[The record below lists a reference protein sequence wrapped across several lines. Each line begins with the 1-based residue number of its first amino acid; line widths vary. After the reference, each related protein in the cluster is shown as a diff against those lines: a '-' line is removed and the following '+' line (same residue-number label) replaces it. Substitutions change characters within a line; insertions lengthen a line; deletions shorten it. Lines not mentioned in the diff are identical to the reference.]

1 MQNDLYK
8 YLENLTPLRQK
19 QLRHAVFVNLID
31 NAEGLT
37 TFSKIE
43 REKIKEEFV
52 FTPFEV
58 LEEQTS
64 RDGSTKWAFKLADG
78 KVIETVL
85 MEFHDGRNTV
95 CVSSQVGCP
104 SGCLFCATGQLGFIR
119 NLSSWEILSQA
130 LYAGRKLKAQDKKIT
145 NIVFMGMGEP
155 LLNWDNVLPAIKELN
170 DPDYFN
176 LGRRHM
182 TLSTCGPIAGL
193 EKFIEAETGVTLAIS
208 LHAPNQIL
216 REKLMPIAR
225 SNKLPDLVNILDKYV
240 RSTHKR
246 VSYEYLL
253 LDGVNDTDQS
263 AIELAN
269 LLKGKLA
276 FVNLIVFNPIEKSA
290 FSPSKRDRVDRFREI
305 LERNHIEVTVRVSL
319 GDEISA
325 ACGQLAGEKS

>member
-1 MQNDLYK
+1 MTDLSQ
-8 YLENLTPLRQK
+8 YLETLPRLRQK
-19 QLRHAVFVNLID
+19 QLRHAIFVNLID
-31 NAEGLT
+31 EASGLT

-43 REKIKEEFV
+43 RDKIKDDLNFV
-52 FTPFEV
+52 PFDV
-58 LEEQTS
+58 LQEQIS
-64 RDGSTKWAFKLADG
+64 RDGSTKWAFKLSDG
-78 KVIETVL
+78 RVIETVL
-85 MEFHDGRNTV
+85 MEFRDGRNTV

-104 SGCLFCATGQLGFIR
+104 SGCLFCATGQLGFLR
-119 NLSSWEILSQA
+119 NLSAWEIVSQV
-130 LYAGRKLKAQDKKIT
+130 LYAARKLKASDKRIT
-145 NIVFMGMGEP
+145 NVVFMGMGEP
-155 LLNWDNVLPAIKELN
+155 LLNWDNVLLAIKELN

-182 TLSTCGPIAGL
+182 TLSTCGPIKGL

-216 REKLMPIAR
+216 REKLMPIAKA
-225 SNKLPDLVNILDKYV
+225 NKLPDLINILDKYV

-253 LDGVNDTDQS
+253 LDSVNDSDQS

-269 LLKGKLA
+269 LLKSKLS
-276 FVNLIVFNPIEKSA
+276 FVNLIVFNPIEKSN
-290 FSPSKRDRVDRFREI
+290 FIPSNRDRVDRFREI

-325 ACGQLAGEKS
+325 ACGQLAGQQ